1 MSIQVAIADDE
12 PLARRRLLRFLKDV
26 PDAEVVAECGDGQA
40 ALAALA
46 KGGID
51 LLFLDVQMPGMDG
64 FEVVAAHVAAHG
76 AEKVPAT
83 VFVTAY
89 DEYAIRAFDAH
100 ALDYLLKPV
109 TAERFDRAFKRA
121 REHLER
127 VASVESRKRL
137 VALLSQVLEGEG
149 AAQALAGAAGLVPP
163 SASGTPPAAP
173 ATPALSTATSNGGL
187 AAPAPGH
194 TATRIVVRHDGRVYF
209 VRTADVDWFEADG
222 NYVKVH
228 AGRQVHVIRETIG
241 ALEAQLDRAQFARIH
256 RSTVVNLDRIQE
268 LQPWFAGDYVVL
280 LRDGTKLKL
289 SRTYREQLQERLQ
302 ALR

>member
-1 MSIQVAIADDE
+1 MPIQVAIADDE
-12 PLARRRLLRFLKDV
+12 PLARRRLQRFLKDV
-26 PDAEVVAECGDGQA
+26 PDAEVVAECGDGPETIA
-40 ALAALA
+40 ALQ

-51 LLFLDVQMPGMDG
+51 LLFLDVQMPGTDG
-64 FEVVAAHVAAHG
+64 FEVVATFG
-76 AEKVPAT
+76 AERMPAT

-89 DEYAIRAFDAH
+89 DEHAVRAFEVH

-109 TAERFDRAFKRA
+109 TAERFEQAFQRA

-127 VASVESRKRL
+127 VASVEARKRL
-137 VALLSQVLEGEG
+137 VAMLSQVLEGEASPGMAALAAAAGGPTAG
-149 AAQALAGAAGLVPP
+149 APAAGPAATNGTMHAAAGAAAAAGGAP
-163 SASGTPPAAP
+163 S
-173 ATPALSTATSNGGL
+173 
-187 AAPAPGH
+187 GH
-194 TATRIVVRHDGRVYF
+194 TASRIIVRNDGRVYF

-228 AGRQVHVIRETIG
+228 AGKQVHVIRETIG

-256 RSTVVNLDRIQE
+256 RSTIVNLDRIQE

-289 SRTYREQLQERLQ
+289 SRTHREQLQVRLQ

>member
-1 MSIQVAIADDE
+1 MPEKSHMPIQVAIADDE
-12 PLARRRLLRFLKDV
+12 PLARRRLLRFLKEV
-26 PDAEVVAECGDGQA
+26 PDATVVAECGDGHEA
-40 ALAALA
+40 VAALA

-76 AEKVPAT
+76 AEKMPAT

-89 DEYAIRAFDAH
+89 DEHAIRAFDVH

-109 TAERFDRAFKRA
+109 TAERFDRAFKRV

-127 VASVESRKRL
+127 VASVETRKRL
-137 VALLSQVLEGEG
+137 VQMLSQVLDGE
-149 AAQALAGAAGLVPP
+149 
-163 SASGTPPAAP
+163 AAP
-173 ATPALSTATSNGGL
+173 TAQGLAAAAALSATAATPAASN
-187 AAPAPGH
+187 APAATKGNGAAAGH
-194 TATRIVVRHDGRVYF
+194 TASRIVVRHDGRVYF

-228 AGRQVHVIRETIG
+228 AGKQVHVIRETIA
-241 ALEAQLDRAQFARIH
+241 ALEAQLDRSQFARIH
-256 RSTVVNLDRIQE
+256 RSTIVNLDRIQE

-289 SRTYREQLQERLQ
+289 SRTYREQLQVRLQ

>member
-1 MSIQVAIADDE
+1 MPIQVAIADDE
-12 PLARRRLLRFLKDV
+12 PLARRRLQRFLKDV
-26 PDAEVVAECGDGQA
+26 PDADVVAECSDGTE

-64 FEVVAAHVAAHG
+64 FEVVAAHG
-76 AEKVPAT
+76 AERMPAT

-89 DEYAIRAFDAH
+89 DEHAIRAFDVH

-109 TAERFDRAFKRA
+109 TAERFDRAFQRA
-121 REHLER
+121 REHMER
-127 VASVESRKRL
+127 LASVESRKRL
-137 VALLSQVLEGEG
+137 VAMLSQVLEGESG
-149 AAQALAGAAGLVPP
+149 AAGQMAQALAAAAGAAMPTAG
-163 SASGTPPAAP
+163 SGTPGAAAAP
-173 ATPALSTATSNGGL
+173 N
-187 AAPAPGH
+187 AAPVAAH
-194 TATRIVVRHDGRVYF
+194 TSSRIVVRNDGRVYF

-228 AGRQVHVIRETIG
+228 AGKQVHVIRETIG
-241 ALEAQLDRAQFARIH
+241 ALEAQLDHTQFARIH

-289 SRTYREQLQERLQ
+289 SRTYREQLQVRLQ

>member
-1 MSIQVAIADDE
+1 MPIQVAIADDE
-12 PLARRRLLRFLKDV
+12 PLARRRLVRFLKDV
-26 PDAEVVAECGDGQA
+26 PDADVVAECGDGPE

-51 LLFLDVQMPGMDG
+51 LIFLDVQMPGMDG
-64 FEVVAAHVAAHG
+64 FEVVATHG
-76 AEKVPAT
+76 ADRMPAT

-89 DEYAIRAFDAH
+89 DEHAIRAFDVH

-109 TAERFDRAFKRA
+109 TADRFDRAFKRV

-127 VASVESRKRL
+127 VASVETRKRL
-137 VALLSQVLEGEG
+137 VAMLSQVLDPESAQ
-149 AAQALAGAAGLVPP
+149 AAQAIAAAATGQQ
-163 SASGTPPAAP
+163 PAA
-173 ATPALSTATSNGGL
+173 
-187 AAPAPGH
+187 AAAQGANSAAAAPGH
-194 TATRIVVRHDGRVYF
+194 TASRIVVRHDGRVYF

-228 AGRQVHVIRETIG
+228 AGKQVHVIRETIG
-241 ALEAQLDRAQFARIH
+241 TLESQLDRNQFARIH

-289 SRTYREQLQERLQ
+289 SRTYREQLQVRLQ